1 MFCPA
6 IGKRCVGKECRD
18 WDDEAKDCVI
28 RLERKRQY
36 SAIQE
41 VVEQQRELVAIQQ
54 SFVESDRFTKLWS
67 KLAINRLLSD
77 PMVAQSDKQIIEQAL
92 QAPSSEAAEKLL
104 KDAGLID

>member
-6 IGKRCVGKECRD
+6 IGKECVGKKCRD

-36 SAIQE
+36 SSIQE
-41 VVEQQRELVAIQQ
+41 MLEQQAKIVRIEQFNQ
-54 SFVESDRFTKLWS
+54 LWS
-67 KLAINRLLSD
+67 KLVINRLLSD
-77 PMVAQSDKQIIEQAL
+77 PMVAESDKQIIEQAL
-92 QAPSSEAAEKLL
+92 HAPSSETAEKLL

>member
-6 IGKRCVGKECRD
+6 IGKKCVGNKCRD

-36 SAIQE
+36 SVVQE
-41 VVEQQRELVAIQQ
+41 IVEQQHEMLGIQQ
-54 SFVESDRFTKLWS
+54 SFLETDKFSKLWH

-77 PMVAQSDKQIIEQAL
+77 PMVAQSDKHIIEQAL
-92 QAPSSEAAEKLL
+92 HAPSSEIAEKLL